1 MTGTIVFVSI
11 EIDNC
16 YQVDNHLTYYQPRA
30 VIGYQYGLTVFHNV
44 IKGKTLKKLSILALS
59 ATVAITPAFAET
71 QTVVLPQT
79 TVSATTPQADLS
91 FAFDDAENLQTKEM
105 TLAEMQETE
114 GAALPFAPLLLLGS
128 GGGAVGAWGNHYNSY
143 KNTGKPASVSSTL
156 EATGKG
162 VVTGVSMYGAGRG
175 VQAVRAGKEIKIG
188 NNFRLAPFGN
198 ATGHPVGKFPH
209 YHRRGSVDPATGKT
223 QAGQGIGRHR
233 PWETKPTDRSW
244 KDRF

>member
-1 MTGTIVFVSI
+1 M
-11 EIDNC
+11 
-16 YQVDNHLTYYQPRA
+16 P
-30 VIGYQYGLTVFHNV
+30 
-44 IKGKTLKKLSILALS
+44 LSPS
-59 ATVAITPAFAET
+59 ITPAYAET
-71 QTVVLPQT
+71 DVNYNTPVTELSTQT
-79 TVSATTPQADLS
+79 TDLS
-91 FAFDDAENLQTKEM
+91 FAFDDVENLQAIAMTDKEM
-105 TLAEMQETE
+105 AETE